1 MNYRHHFHAGNFAD
15 VMKHAL
21 LVQLARALQRKPG
34 GFLFVDTHAGRGAYI
49 LTQAKKGASVARQPE
64 YPDGIGRLWPKQDLP
79 PGLAD
84 YVGLVRGFDRRAET
98 PLTPHFYPGSPCL
111 MQLLARPQDRLAL
124 CERQLEEAKIL
135 RKNLLSKERVLVK
148 VGDGYAA
155 LRGWLPPLEKRAL
168 VLVDPPF
175 EEEKEGEQIVAAMAE
190 ALRRLP
196 TTVCAIWYP
205 LTGRVRAATLLEG
218 LRQLPKTPTLVA
230 DIIVEPNAPRMN
242 GCGLVILNPPWE
254 FEAEART
261 TMRYLAT
268 VLARAPGVTSTV
280 RWLVPEK

>member
-1 MNYRHHFHAGNFAD
+1 LNYRHHFHAGNFAD

-49 LTQAKKGASVARQPE
+49 LTEAKKGASVARMPE
-64 YPDGIGRLWPKQDLP
+64 YPDGIGRLWQRTDLP
-79 PGLAD
+79 PVLAD
-84 YVGLVRGFDRRAET
+84 YVALVRGFDRRAQT
-98 PLTPHFYPGSPCL
+98 PATPHFYPGSPCL

-135 RKNLLSKERVLVK
+135 RKNLLTKERVLVK

-155 LRGWLPPLEKRAL
+155 LRGFLPPLEKRAL
-168 VLVDPPF
+168 VLIDPPF
-175 EEEKEGEQIVAAMAE
+175 EEEKEGEQIVAGVAE

-196 TTVCAIWYP
+196 TAVCAIWYP
-205 LTGRVRAATLLEG
+205 LTGRVRAASLLEA
-218 LRQLPKTPTLVA
+218 LQKLKTPTLVA

-242 GCGLVILNPPWE
+242 GCGLAILNPPWE
-254 FEAEART
+254 FEQEARAM
-261 TMRYLAT
+261 MRYLAR
-268 VLARAPGVTSTV
+268 VLARAPGGSSTV
-280 RWLVPEK
+280 RWLVPAD